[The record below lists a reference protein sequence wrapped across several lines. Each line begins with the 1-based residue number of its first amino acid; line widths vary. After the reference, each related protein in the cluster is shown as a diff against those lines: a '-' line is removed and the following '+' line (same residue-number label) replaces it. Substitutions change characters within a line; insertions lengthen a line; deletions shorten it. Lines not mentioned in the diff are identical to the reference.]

1 MKKKLIELNECV
13 QEIMKK
19 HINGEDVFVPLS
31 DLAVR
36 ANRALKAYE
45 SLEEDILSQKAGKK
59 KIYASR
65 NLVTNKKEV
74 NKVAYFLARY
84 EHFAISDIPRQTPAL
99 REIADKLGVKLTTLR
114 NKRDCFDYKLPE
126 SDKADKKKSKLPVRN
141 GWQQDLSAE
150 LQETFNYCNGKPY
163 KELLAQ
169 VKEILEI

>member
-1 MKKKLIELNECV
+1 MKKKLIELNECI

-19 HINGEDVFVPLS
+19 HINGEDIFVPLS

-45 SLEEDILSQKAGKK
+45 NLEEDILSKKAGKK

-114 NKRDCFDYKLPE
+114 NKRDCFDFHLSKE
-126 SDKADKKKSKLPVRN
+126 DKEAKEKANLPVRN
-141 GWQQDLSAE
+141 G
-150 LQETFNYCNGKPY
+150 CNR
-163 KELLAQ
+163 
-169 VKEILEI
+169 I